1 MDCVGGVYM
10 SKNKNISY
18 LLARNIEAA
27 AERGRGTSKRAA
39 RAKGGTADKVY
50 STVTLKGYVKQC
62 KTFAKWERERHPE
75 GYRDLSV
82 AEGHVAEYLSGI
94 GNNGSRMAAAAALA
108 KAFGR
113 DGGTSWGVDLG
124 SRPLAQITRGRTP
137 TARATAWAA
146 NHAEVAEACRCLGPR
161 AGKEATAIR
170 GADVHVHADGSVTV
184 HIVGKGGLV
193 REAPVWSAPG
203 NTAGRDWIVA
213 RAREVGP
220 GGHIFGGVPG
230 MSHANLHSMRADYAA
245 RMFAQYAASDR
256 ATGQMYTP
264 RDGSGTTWDKGA
276 LNAVSECL
284 GHGDKRFSTV
294 YHNYLSY
301 GKA

>member
-1 MDCVGGVYM
+1 MM
-10 SKNKNISY
+10 SKSKNIGY
-18 LLARNIEAA
+18 LMARNIEAA
-27 AERGRGTSKRAA
+27 ANRGRGTSKRAA
-39 RAKGGTADKVY
+39 RANGSGTKDKVY
-50 STVTLKGYVKQC
+50 SDVTRANYIKAC
-62 KTFAKWERERHPE
+62 KTYAKWVQENHPE
-75 GYRDLSV
+75 AYRDMAA
-82 AEGHVAEYLSGI
+82 AEGHVAEYLQGI
-94 GNNGSRMAAAAALA
+94 GNSGSRMAAAAALA
-108 KAFGR
+108 KAYGR
-113 DGGTSWGVDLG
+113 NGGASWGVALG

-203 NTAGRDWIVA
+203 NTAGKDWICA

-245 RMFAQYAASDR
+245 RMYAQYAASDK
-256 ATGQMYTP
+256 ATGQMYRP
-264 RDGSGTTWDKGA
+264 QDGSGSAWDKGA
-276 LNAVSECL
+276 LDATSAAL
-284 GHGDKRFSTV
+284 GHGDRRFATV
-294 YHNYLSY
+294 YYNYLSY
-301 GKA
+301 GKAD